1 MMVIDCG
8 LRMIGEDVV
17 EKGKPSTFKDLN
29 CQSFCRL
36 GYVSRGGVIF
46 FFEPFY
52 CMSKVL
58 KNKAYLLCFSI

>member
-46 FFEPFY
+46 FLSLFIA
-52 CMSKVL
+52 CRK
-58 KNKAYLLCFSI
+58 C